1 MEQWIIYGF
10 IRTLLVVF
18 LILAQK
24 YDTSCKGNVWPIT
37 VHIISGILLFIYAL
51 SYEKLNNFK
60 SANYSLLILSGI
72 IVTYL
77 VIISYKIIK
86 TSPNPAYLR
95 IFSSIEMIIILLLSA
110 LIFREKINAKMII
123 GFTFIAIGVLILTI
137 L

>member
-18 LILAQK
+18 LIMVQR
-24 YDTSCKGNVWPIT
+24 YDTSCKGNVWPIG
-37 VHIISGILLFIYAL
+37 VHIISAMLLIIYAL

-60 SANYSLLILSGI
+60 NANYSLLILSGFVVAYVI
-72 IVTYL
+72 
-77 VIISYKIIK
+77 IISYKIIK
-86 TSPNPAYLR
+86 ISPNPAYLR
-95 IFSSIEMIIILLLSA
+95 IFSTIEMILILLLSA